1 MIKKILMMVL
11 LTAPLSLAAQ
21 KFACFDYSAI
31 MQAMPETKQAQ
42 TELETMGKQF
52 SDELQS
58 MESEIQTKIDKYQ
71 SEINDQTP
79 ENIRT
84 RRAQEIQD
92 LQQRY
97 QQAAN
102 DNQQA
107 FEEARTKKL
116 QPIMQ
121 KVMDAVNSVAKEG
134 NFIYVVDKT
143 ASQSSGIVINEALS
157 EDVTLKVM
165 SKLGLPA
172 SALNS
177 SSTATSTSS
186 ATN

>member
-1 MIKKILMMVL
+1 MIKKILLLVL
-11 LTAPLSLAAQ
+11 LVAPMSLAAQ
-21 KFACFDYSAI
+21 MKFASFDYSAI

-58 MESEIQTKIDKYQ
+58 MQTEIQTKIDKYN

-92 LQQRY
+92 LQTRY
-97 QQAAN
+97 EQAAN

-121 KVMDAVNSVAKEG
+121 KVLDAVNSVAKEG
-134 NFIYVVDKT
+134 NYVYVVDKN
-143 ASQSSGIVINEALS
+143 ASQTAGIIINEALS
-157 EDVTLKVM
+157 EDVTVKVL
-165 SKLGLPA
+165 SKLGLSA
-172 SALNS
+172 SAL
-177 SSTATSTSS
+177 TTSS
-186 ATN
+186 AATGTTN

>member
-1 MIKKILMMVL
+1 MIKKILLLVL
-11 LTAPLSLAAQ
+11 LVAPMSLAAQ
-21 KFACFDYSAI
+21 MKFASFDYSAI

-58 MESEIQTKIDKYQ
+58 MQ
-71 SEINDQTP
+71 P

-92 LQQRY
+92 LQTRY
-97 QQAAN
+97 EQAAN

-121 KVMDAVNSVAKEG
+121 KVLDAVNSVAKEG
-134 NFIYVVDKT
+134 NYVYVDDKN
-143 ASQSSGIVINEALS
+143 ASQTAGIIINEALS
-157 EDVTLKVM
+157 EDVTVKVL
-165 SKLGLPA
+165 SKLGLSA
-172 SALNS
+172 SAL
-177 SSTATSTSS
+177 TTSS
-186 ATN
+186 AATGTTN